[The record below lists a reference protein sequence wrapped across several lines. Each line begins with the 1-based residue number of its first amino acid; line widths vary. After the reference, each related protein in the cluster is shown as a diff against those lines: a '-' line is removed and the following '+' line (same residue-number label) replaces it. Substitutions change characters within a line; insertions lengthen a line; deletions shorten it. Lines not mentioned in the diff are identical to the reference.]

1 MYVSIY
7 PSPKLLYYSN
17 CNKVIQSKYFVSKN
31 VWLGIWNMY
40 RATKKCS
47 RVLLFDNGFY
57 LYAFFR
63 WGASL

>member
-1 MYVSIY
+1 M
-7 PSPKLLYYSN
+7 YYSN

-47 RVLLFDNGFY
+47 RVLLFNNGFY

-63 WGASL
+63 WSASL